1 MVGSQQ
7 ISIQL
12 RWILKFLRVHKTK
25 MEDTNANIVICGAGI
40 AGLTAA
46 YYLSSHGFDGILLV
60 DKGAPL
66 SLTSDKSTEA
76 YRNWWPG
83 LDGAMLALMNRSIDL
98 LERLAIDNNNVF
110 HLNRRG
116 YAYVTANPEQISEFK
131 LTAERAADQGA
142 GPIRVH
148 KGLANDPPYSPHHA
162 SNFIDQPDGCDLI
175 LDPLLIQEHFPYLS
189 EGAIAV
195 LHTRRCGWFS
205 AHQLGMLLL
214 EKATQQGVS
223 FINAHVEGITLA
235 NNAVDQIHIRH
246 NGALSTVSTSVFI
259 NAAGPHA
266 LKICEM
272 MEVSAPIFCEKHL
285 KVSIKDIE
293 NAVARDAPLLIW
305 NDPQLIAWDEDE
317 RQMLSESDAD
327 RILLEELPSGAH
339 LRPEGGIESQN
350 ILMLWPYHLEPVQP
364 TFPVTLPLSYPE
376 VVLRGLVAMVPGL
389 QPYLERMPRPFIDG
403 GYYTKTPENRLLA
416 GPLPVKGAYI
426 LGALSGYGLMAACAA
441 AELLAAHIAQT
452 ELPWYA
458 PAFML
463 SRYDDPNYLRTFE
476 EWEHSDQ
483 L

>member
-1 MVGSQQ
+1 
-7 ISIQL
+7 
-12 RWILKFLRVHKTK
+12 
-25 MEDTNANIVICGAGI
+25 MENSNANIVICGAGI
-40 AGLTAA
+40 AGLAAA
-46 YYLSSHGFDGILLV
+46 YVLSSRGFDGILLV

-83 LDGAMLALMNRSIDL
+83 PDGAMLALMNRSIDL
-98 LERLAIDNNNVF
+98 LERLALDNNNVF

-116 YAYVTANPEQISEFK
+116 YAYVTANPEQISSFK
-131 LTAERAADQGA
+131 LIAERAADQGA
-142 GPIRVH
+142 GPLRVH
-148 KGLANDPPYSPHHA
+148 KGLADDPPYSPHHA
-162 SNFIDQPDGCDLI
+162 SSFIDQPDGCDLI

-189 EGAIAV
+189 ENTIAL

-205 AHQLGMLLL
+205 AHQLGMLFL

-223 FINAHVEGITLA
+223 FINADVEGITLA
-235 NNAVDQIHIRH
+235 NNAVDNIHLRK
-246 NGALSTVSTSVFI
+246 NGSLSTVSTKLFI

-272 MEVSAPIFCEKHL
+272 IGISAPIFCEKHL

-305 NDPQLIAWDEDE
+305 NDPQFIAWDEGE

-327 RILLEELPSGAH
+327 RILLAELPSGAH
-339 LRPEGGIESQN
+339 LRPEGGAESQN

-364 TFPVTLPLSYPE
+364 TFPVTIPLSYPE
-376 VVLRGLVAMVPGL
+376 VVLRGLVTMVPGL
-389 QPYLERMPRPFIDG
+389 QSYVEQMPKPFIDG

-476 EWEHSDQ
+476 EWEHSDR